1 MSATGVEPISE
12 IQVKELLA
20 EVKSFRV
27 EWASFA
33 VHSKVVFDAFREKGA
48 SLTDDF
54 FRSYQ
59 GLKERKA
66 KLACSIAEAVS
77 GIEPDVWQA
86 PGPNDS
92 LHDFEHKLEDLIKVT
107 RELARLIT
115 EKREKV
121 IGILSA
127 VKSLASLDSAVE
139 KSLRELREYADKEIT
154 NVTTRASRLADVDLE
169 NQVENFT
176 YLLDLANDT
185 RWRLSGGSSTAAA
198 LTTADCQR
206 RFESVSAKFG
216 MAIAIEALRSGLTNT
231 SQNNH
236 GVQNPETSIRSPL
249 SQPAPV
255 AVLPHV
261 TAEKGIAATTAV
273 ATEAASAQAIQ
284 SLVSNFNMRPSPV
297 VAPVRRVVQAN
308 RSAEPNPVPL
318 SVLADLG
325 NSLKIKSHGLYP
337 NVLDPASVDTHPS
350 NVKNR
355 AIGYGCLSVMIEIV
369 GYVFTERERNRN
381 FLGKYLHDI
390 LLLFAEV
397 QNVVRVEAEQSGK
410 SSLPEQVT
418 AFNWLK
424 HTCSEDGEG
433 ILIERFMRLEDR
445 ADPSKNPELAR
456 RVIRLQKQMANLR
469 ETEQGLAQ
477 LRQLCHQLGPEGSS
491 ALFALETAIWAQVND
506 CVTQL
511 IRAGLKPSDTRVRD
525 ALLPIIDNLPESTM
539 DENDNVISQGLE
551 VSGEFQQV
559 IKSIY
564 DYLTS
569 TSDHALV
576 ESSGTESEAVAQ
588 VSRMLSEKTMVVVG
602 GVCKPHAAQR
612 LKRELK
618 LSEVRWLEATKRD
631 RVSDFEPELNGAA
644 VVVLITRLIGHK
656 HNDVRAMCKNAEI
669 PCVQLPKSAGY
680 SPNML
685 ASEILRQ
692 ASEQLQ
698 IA

>member
-1 MSATGVEPISE
+1 MSATSIEPISE
-12 IQVKELLA
+12 TQARELLA
-20 EVKSFRV
+20 EVKSFRL
-27 EWASFA
+27 EWANFA

-66 KLACSIAEAVS
+66 KLAGSIAEAVS
-77 GIEPDVWQA
+77 GIESDVWQA

-92 LHDFEHKLEDLIKVT
+92 LHDFEHRLEDLIKVT

-121 IGILSA
+121 IGILNA
-127 VKSLASLDSAVE
+127 VKSLTSLDSAVE

-154 NVTTRASRLADVDLE
+154 SVTTRASRLADVDLE

-185 RWRLSGGSSTAAA
+185 RSRLFGGSSTATA
-198 LTTADCQR
+198 LTTADCQT

-231 SQNNH
+231 SQFNH
-236 GVQNPETSIRSPL
+236 GVQSPETTIRSPL
-249 SQPAPV
+249 TQPVPA
-255 AVLPHV
+255 AVVPHV

-284 SLVSNFNMRPSPV
+284 SLVSNFNMRSSPA
-297 VAPVRRVVQAN
+297 VAPVRRVVPTN
-308 RSAEPNPVPL
+308 RAAEPNPVPL

-325 NSLKIKSHGLYP
+325 NLLRIKSHGLYQ
-337 NVLDPASVDTHPS
+337 NVMDPASLDTHPS
-350 NVKNR
+350 NIKNR
-355 AIGYGCLSVMIEIV
+355 AIGYSCLSVMIEIV

-381 FLGKYLHDI
+381 FLGKSLHDI

-410 SSLPEQVT
+410 PSAPEQVT
-418 AFNWLK
+418 AFTWLK

-433 ILIERFMRLEDR
+433 ILIERFMRLDDR
-445 ADPSKNPELAR
+445 ADPTKNPELAR
-456 RVIRLQKQMANLR
+456 RVLRLQKQLANLR
-469 ETEQGLAQ
+469 ETENGVAQ
-477 LRQLCHQLGPEGSS
+477 LRQLCLQLAPEGSS
-491 ALFALETAIWAQVND
+491 ALLGLDLPLWAQVND

-511 IRAGLKPSDTRVRD
+511 MKAGLKPSDTRVRD
-525 ALLPIIDNLPESTM
+525 ALLPIIDNLPESTT
-539 DENDNVISQGLE
+539 DENDNVVSQGVD

-564 DYLTS
+564 DYLIS
-569 TSDHALV
+569 TAALPIP
-576 ESSGTESEAVAQ
+576 ESNDTVTEAVAQ
-588 VSRMLSEKTMVVVG
+588 VSRMLNEKTMVVVG

-618 LSEVRWLEATKRD
+618 LGEVRWLEATKKD

-656 HNDVRAMCKNAEI
+656 HNDVREMCKEAEI
-669 PCVQLPKSAGY
+669 PWVQLPKSAGY
-680 SPNML
+680 SPNMI

-698 IA
+698 LA